1 MSHDESTIGEVPLC
15 FSFRRESMILYQ
27 QQVHIYSSTGRSTTI
42 DHPEYKNGEA
52 SFRFNVYVY
61 IYMCVYIYTYVYIYI
76 YIYTYGWLNHSK
88 SLT

>member
-15 FSFRRESMILYQ
+15 FSFRRESMMLYQ

-61 IYMCVYIYTYVYIYI
+61 IYIYIEMCVYICMYIYI
-76 YIYTYGWLNHSK
+76 SIHMDG
-88 SLT
+88 